1 MVLLSMNKD
10 GFVSSFPIWM
20 PAISFSCLIILTNSV
35 PSPSTMLNRSKNS
48 RHLYR
53 IPDLWRENI
62 KSFTLKNDSS
72 CRVFTG
78 ALYQIECSGLLDGI
92 YSSALAENL
101 RHEWMLDPVKFF
113 LFSFMVLYFSFH
125 LADYIG

>member
-10 GFVSSFPIWM
+10 SFVSSFPVWM

-35 PSPSTMLNRSKNS
+35 PTPREAKS

-53 IPDLWRENI
+53 IPDFWRENI
-62 KSFTLKNDSS
+62 QSFSIKNDSS

-78 ALYQIECSGLLDGI
+78 ALYQIE
-92 YSSALAENL
+92 EV
-101 RHEWMLDPVKFF
+101 PFF
-113 LFSFMVLYFSFH
+113 S
-125 LADYIG
+125 